1 MKGED
6 IMSDNSNDKRI
17 KKILENCSIPE
28 RLEPENI
35 KRTLDN
41 NYSQKKRS
49 RIKKSRIMRIAAA
62 AAALAV
68 VFGTSVYFM
77 KPSLY
82 KDQIVINDT
91 NKTAEAISMKSA
103 DNYSEVYNYF
113 TAATK
118 LTRFRNTLKGILNG
132 GVKGYAGGGDIV
144 YEDAMESESV
154 VENGSTDDIDGSA
167 KKDFS
172 DTYNQEEGV
181 LEADIVK
188 TDGDRIFYAN
198 GDNIYIARADNGRFL
213 DHSSM
218 SVSGKLGISRMFGE
232 IRDMYI
238 YKGKLIAVCEYYNNN
253 DGENSEYYDSCYG
266 CGVQA
271 DTYTAVFN
279 ASNLELIGYYIQ
291 EGSYNDVRLMSDGY
305 LYIISS
311 DDKYLD
317 YEETSDDDIDNYIPQ
332 YCVGNESRYVDPE
345 NIMIPSCKITEL
357 YDYVSYTNISGLD
370 LNSEAPNQP
379 VDMKSIAGYTNNVYC
394 SPQNLY
400 VVSGYDE
407 SEITRFSVSGG
418 AVAPQASGKVNGYVN
433 DQFSMSE
440 YNGFFRI
447 AVTENV
453 WEESTVF
460 AEEDSNIATNALV
473 TQKNSLYVLD
483 MDMKVVGSISD
494 FGINEQIKS
503 VNFSGDTAYA
513 VTFRQTDPLY
523 AIDLSNPYS
532 PIMLDEL
539 KISGYSSYMQKW
551 GDGLLLGFGAEA
563 DEDTGRET
571 GIKVTM
577 FDNSNPDELAALDS
591 VSLISSG
598 EFEYIYS
605 EAVYERKALFID
617 AERNLIGFPV
627 DKYNY
632 DENGQSLYSYQ
643 FYSFENDSFTYKGS
657 INKENGQDSENFRRA
672 VYIDGYLYAVSSD
685 EFKAAD
691 AVTITQTDYIQF

>member
-1 MKGED
+1 
-6 IMSDNSNDKRI
+6 
-17 KKILENCSIPE
+17 
-28 RLEPENI
+28 
-35 KRTLDN
+35 
-41 NYSQKKRS
+41 
-49 RIKKSRIMRIAAA
+49 
-62 AAALAV
+62 
-68 VFGTSVYFM
+68 
-77 KPSLY
+77 
-82 KDQIVINDT
+82 
-91 NKTAEAISMKSA
+91 
-103 DNYSEVYNYF
+103 
-113 TAATK
+113 
-118 LTRFRNTLKGILNG
+118 
-132 GVKGYAGGGDIV
+132 
-144 YEDAMESESV
+144 
-154 VENGSTDDIDGSA
+154 
-167 KKDFS
+167 
-172 DTYNQEEGV
+172 
-181 LEADIVK
+181 
-188 TDGDRIFYAN
+188 
-198 GDNIYIARADNGRFL
+198 
-213 DHSSM
+213 
-218 SVSGKLGISRMFGE
+218 
-232 IRDMYI
+232 
-238 YKGKLIAVCEYYNNN
+238 
-253 DGENSEYYDSCYG
+253 
-266 CGVQA
+266 
-271 DTYTAVFN
+271 
-279 ASNLELIGYYIQ
+279 
-291 EGSYNDVRLMSDGY
+291 MSDGY

-345 NIMIPSCKITEL
+345 NIMIPSCKITEF

-460 AEEDSNIATNALV
+460 AEEDSSIATNTLV

-532 PIMLDEL
+532 PVMLDEL

-563 DEDTGRET
+563 DEDTGMET

-591 VSLISSG
+591 VSLISGG